1 MDVRKIDGVVPKRR
15 IQKPRGVSVTV
26 RVVTEQ
32 GSAQIPPRLSHLRSS
47 NHLPKV
53 RPRMFKGFPAF
64 SVVAMVVISFAAGLF
79 AMWQTRSSLAENTP
93 QVVEGGQ
100 TPPGTIAIRVEN
112 ETVPSAVPAS
122 NTAIYTMSLEQLEYY
137 LQEGYK
143 TPEMRQAE
151 LLRLRAEK
159 IRTYLAS
166 KKSPLAD
173 IADTLAGLQHW
184 RSVIAIS
191 NSESSLG
198 KRCADNNC
206 SGIGVEPGHPLWREY
221 ETKAD
226 WARDLDALIE
236 KRYKNWT
243 LEQMNGVYNNPGSE
257 NWVFAARQIL
267 DDLKDVE

>member
-1 MDVRKIDGVVPKRR
+1 MELRGIDGVVLKKRIER
-15 IQKPRGVSVTV
+15 PRGVRIGV
-26 RVVTEQ
+26 RVVQKQ
-32 GSAQIPPRLSHLRSS
+32 GPTVLVSSVHRVRS
-47 NHLPKV
+47 LPCPV
-53 RPRMFKGFPAF
+53 RPVRVQRRPLAYA
-64 SVVAMVVISFAAGLF
+64 VVALIVVSFTAGMWT
-79 AMWQTRSSLAENTP
+79 MWQTHASFAENDEVAP
-93 QVVEGGQ
+93 VIGQ
-100 TPPGTIAIRVEN
+100 TPPGSMPIQIEVESQPSPGGSNIALYN
-112 ETVPSAVPAS
+112 MP
-122 NTAIYTMSLEQLEYY
+122 LEQLEYY
-137 LQEGYK
+137 LEEGYK
-143 TPEMRQAE
+143 TPEMKRTE
-151 LLRLRAEK
+151 LLQLRAEK
-159 IRTYLAS
+159 LRIYLAS

-173 IADTLAGLQHW
+173 IADGLAALQHW
-184 RSVIAIS
+184 RLVIAIS

-226 WARDLDALIE
+226 WAKDLDALIE